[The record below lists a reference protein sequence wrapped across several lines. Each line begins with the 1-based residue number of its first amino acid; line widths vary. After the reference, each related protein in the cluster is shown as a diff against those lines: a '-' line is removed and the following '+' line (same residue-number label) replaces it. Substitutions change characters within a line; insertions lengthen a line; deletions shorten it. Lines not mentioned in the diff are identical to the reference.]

1 MIVIIIM
8 SIIFEVNGLG
18 HTYPDGNKALSEIS
32 FRLEDGE
39 KLFVV
44 GANGSGKSTLLFHFV
59 GTLLPTEGELLF
71 RGKKITSRD
80 KAFIADLRRRV
91 GLVFQNPDN
100 MLFMESVYEDVAF
113 APRNSELTQKEIET
127 RVNEALKKVK
137 IEHLANR
144 SPWRLSVG
152 EKRLAALA
160 SVLSMEPEVLILD
173 EPSAFLDPCA
183 RRELID
189 LLRSLDCAQVIAT
202 HDLDMALDIGGRAL
216 LLDNGRIAA
225 DDRIPGILKDET
237 FLKNHRLELP
247 LTLRAPTI

>member
-1 MIVIIIM
+1 M
-8 SIIFEVNGLG
+8 SIIFEANGLG
-18 HTYPDGNKALSEIS
+18 HTYPDGNKALNKIS

-59 GTLLPTEGELLF
+59 GTLLATEGELLF
-71 RGKKITSRD
+71 HGKRITIRD

-100 MLFMESVYEDVAF
+100 MLFMESVHDDVAF
-113 APRNSELTQKEIET
+113 APRNAGKTQNEIET
-127 RVNEALKKVK
+127 LVNEALKKVK

-144 SPWRLSVG
+144 SPWKLSVG

-160 SVLSMEPEVLILD
+160 CVLSMEPEVLILD

-183 RRELID
+183 RRELIG
-189 LLRSLDCAQVIAT
+189 LLRALDCAQVIAT
-202 HDLDMALDIGGRAL
+202 HDLDMALDISGRVLVLDKGG
-216 LLDNGRIAA
+216 IAA
-225 DDRIPGILKDET
+225 DDRIPGILKDEI

-247 LTLRAPTI
+247 LTLKTTSI

>member
-1 MIVIIIM
+1 MGK
-8 SIIFEVNGLG
+8 IFEACGLC
-18 HTYPDGNKALSEIS
+18 HTYPDGNKALNEMN
-32 FRLEDGE
+32 FCLEEGE

-71 RGKKITSRD
+71 HGKNMTTGD
-80 KAFIADLRRRV
+80 KAFITNIRSRV

-100 MLFMESVYEDVAF
+100 QLFMESVYDDVAF
-113 APRNSELTQKEIET
+113 APRNAGKDINEIEIC
-127 RVNEALKKVK
+127 VNKALEKVK
-137 IEHLANR
+137 IEHLINR

-160 SVLSMEPEVLILD
+160 SVLSMEPEVLVLD

-183 RRELID
+183 RRELME
-189 LLRSLDCAQVIAT
+189 LLYTLDCAQVIAT
-202 HDLDMALDIGGRAL
+202 HDLDMALDIGSRVIV
-216 LLDNGRIAA
+216 LDKGNIAA
-225 DDRIPGILKDET
+225 DSKIPGILADEV

-247 LTLRAPTI
+247 LSLKYSLDAKRISR

>member
-1 MIVIIIM
+1 M
-8 SIIFEVNGLG
+8 SVIFEVSGLG
-18 HTYPDGNKALSEIS
+18 HTYPDGNKALSEVC

-71 RGKKITSRD
+71 CGKKITSKD
-80 KAFIADLRRRV
+80 KALITDLRRRV

-100 MLFMESVYEDVAF
+100 QLFMESVYEDVAF
-113 APRNSELTQKEIET
+113 APRNAGVAQIEIEK
-127 RVNEALKKVK
+127 RVNEALKKLK

-183 RRELID
+183 RHELID
-189 LLRSLDCAQVIAT
+189 LLRALDCAQIIAT
-202 HDLDMALDIGGRAL
+202 HDLDMALDISGRVL
-216 LLDNGRIAA
+216 VLDKGRIAA
-225 DDRIPGILKDET
+225 DDRIPGILKDEI

-247 LTLRAPTI
+247 LSLKRL

>member
-1 MIVIIIM
+1 MGR
-8 SIIFEVNGLG
+8 IFEANRLS
-18 HTYPDGNKALSEIS
+18 HTYPDGNKALTEIN
-32 FRLEDGE
+32 FYLENGE

-71 RGKKITSRD
+71 HGKRIKSGDR
-80 KAFIADLRRRV
+80 AFIADLRRRV
-91 GLVFQNPDN
+91 GFVFQNPDN
-100 MLFMESVYEDVAF
+100 QLFMESVYDDVAF
-113 APRNSELTQKEIET
+113 APRNAGKSQNEIDIL
-127 RVNEALKKVK
+127 VNEALRKVK

-160 SVLSMEPEVLILD
+160 SVLSMEPEVLVLD

-183 RRELID
+183 RRELIE
-189 LLRSLDCAQVIAT
+189 LLSVLDCAQVIAT
-202 HDLDMALDIGGRAL
+202 HDLDMALDIGGRVIV
-216 LLDNGRIAA
+216 LDKGEIEA
-225 DDRIPGILKDET
+225 DIEIPGILTDEI

-247 LTLRAPTI
+247 LSIKKLN